1 MSALQVIHGHTVI
14 HLLNFLS
21 LCIST
26 HHHHTTAPP
35 SPFPPHGA
43 GLGCLLHLLAN
54 GHAASRTFLVTLL
67 LNLDALQ
74 VLAANRA
81 ARKSLNGSSMVKHG
95 QVVSLVQCNSWPQHG
110 LPSFDQSS
118 RRPSMKTDF
127 FAFGE
132 SFGAPLNVPLSYA
145 QMRNITKSLY
155 MSLYVFISC
164 T

>member
-1 MSALQVIHGHTVI
+1 MSALQVVHGHTVI

-26 HHHHTTAPP
+26 HHHDTTAPP

-95 QVVSLVQCNSWPQHG
+95 QTISLLGSCVLVH
-110 LPSFDQSS
+110 PSG
-118 RRPSMKTDF
+118 PSGPSGRIKN
-127 FAFGE
+127 E
-132 SFGAPLNVPLSYA
+132 
-145 QMRNITKSLY
+145 
-155 MSLYVFISC
+155 
-164 T
+164 

>member
-81 ARKSLNGSSMVKHG
+81 ARKSMGQAWSSTVKP
-95 QVVSLVQCNSWPQHG
+95 SLFFLFVCFG
-110 LPSFDQSS
+110 PSVRSV
-118 RRPSMKTDF
+118 R
-127 FAFGE
+127 
-132 SFGAPLNVPLSYA
+132 
-145 QMRNITKSLY
+145 
-155 MSLYVFISC
+155 
-164 T
+164 